1 MKQKDEELER
11 EFDCSQVF
19 TEVESVLPKVMVDF
33 EHRIGIQKIC
43 CRCFS
48 MKIDDKDATLT
59 RKGNALVKP

>member
-33 EHRIGIQKIC
+33 EHRIGIQKI
-43 CRCFS
+43 
-48 MKIDDKDATLT
+48 
-59 RKGNALVKP
+59 

>member
-33 EHRIGIQKIC
+33 EHRIGIQKIWYVLRIC
-43 CRCFS
+43 YLA
-48 MKIDDKDATLT
+48 MK
-59 RKGNALVKP
+59 

>member
-33 EHRIGIQKIC
+33 EHRIGIQKIW
-43 CRCFS
+43 CFS